1 MLPPP
6 ILELTSA
13 TLVRGGAR
21 VLEGITLTIRR
32 GEHTAIV
39 GPNGAGKS
47 SLIRLLTLDSYPLA
61 NPDGRPPMR
70 LFGRERWDVADLRS
84 HMGIVSADLH
94 TRFTGGAW
102 VAHVRAID
110 AVVSGFFASQ
120 GVFDHHRVTP
130 QMRELAEAAL
140 ARMDAGH
147 LAGTRLDHMSTGEA
161 RRVLIARALVRTPE
175 ALVLDEPTTGL
186 DIVARLRFMER
197 VRQIARDG
205 TTILL
210 VTQHV
215 DEIFPEIGRAIL
227 LKQGRIVAD
236 GPTAQVLEGPGLGDV
251 FGGPVTLTRQDGY
264 YYVRPGDD
272 AVS

>member
-1 MLPPP
+1 MLD
-6 ILELTSA
+6 
-13 TLVRGGAR
+13 
-21 VLEGITLTIRR
+21 GITLTIQR

-61 NPDGRPPMR
+61 NRDGEPPMR
-70 LFGRERWDVADLRS
+70 LFGRDRWDAAQLRARL
-84 HMGIVSADLH
+84 GIVSPDLH
-94 TRFTGGAW
+94 NRFTGGAW
-102 VAHVRAID
+102 VARVRALE
-110 AVVSGFFASQ
+110 AVLSGFFASQ
-120 GVFDHHRVTP
+120 GVFDHHTVTP
-130 QMRELAEAAL
+130 QMREQATAAL
-140 ARMDAGH
+140 ARMEALH
-147 LAGTRLDHMSTGEA
+147 LAETRLDHMSTGEA

-175 ALVLDEPTTGL
+175 ALVLDEPTAGL

-227 LKQGRIVAD
+227 LNRGRIVDD
-236 GPTAQVLEGPGLGDV
+236 GPTGRVLKGPGLAEV
-251 FGGPVTLTRQDGY
+251 FGGPVSVTRQDGY
-264 YYVRPGDD
+264 YYVRPG
-272 AVS
+272 